1 MNKTIEQL
9 KDIRE
14 LEAIPD
20 ISFYLFLAA
29 LIGVFILILSI
40 FFMILGHY
48 KNKKS
53 EDLHK
58 EVLKRIKSID
68 FSNSKKAAYKIT
80 RYGRFLAKDERS
92 KKLFEQLLER
102 LEKYKYTP
110 NPPKF
115 DDEDIKYYDLFIGSL
130 DE

>member
-20 ISFYLFLAA
+20 ISFYLFLATIIA
-29 LIGVFILILSI
+29 ILIIILSI
-40 FFMILGHY
+40 LFMILRHY

-58 EVLKRIKSID
+58 EVLRRIKSID
-68 FSNSKKAAYKIT
+68 FSDSKKAAYKIT

-92 KKLFEQLLER
+92 QKLFKQLLEH

-115 DDEDIKYYDLFIGSL
+115 DTKDIKYYDLFIGSL